1 MGFVTP
7 ALLAGAALIAVP
19 IVLHLIMR
27 REAQRIKFPAL
38 RFVQQ
43 RRNLNQHRLRLRHW
57 LLLALRCAI
66 IAFLAFALARPTL
79 RGSGAA
85 GKEGAPMAA
94 ALVFDNSLRMQYE
107 QDNKSRLAKAKE
119 LAEWLVNQLPPECPV
134 TVVDRAGRQRGQ
146 DLDHDAAE
154 LRIERMELGA
164 AVRPMTDALGD
175 AVRWLE
181 TKKDF
186 RGEVYVFTDMAAEAW
201 PEETLTK
208 FAKSLDELP
217 GANVYL
223 IDVGAAE
230 PKDLGLGRLKLSSE
244 RIAPGGLLQLNT
256 ELNVIGAKEKANG
269 TTVELFVGD
278 GNGKPEKRG
287 QQVVALSA
295 GSAAPVEFSLSGLKL
310 GTHQG
315 VVRIVG
321 RDGLASDDV
330 RYFTVD
336 VRPPSKV
343 LLLAEKASDALFVR
357 EALSPSSATGLVQ
370 SKFECTVGTF
380 DKLKDVQLGDFAAVC
395 LLDPP
400 PLPNDQ
406 WKALANFVDSGGG
419 VGIFLGRHARREEL
433 NGTEA
438 QKLLPG
444 KLRWQSREP
453 TYLRPV
459 AVEHPALRELGELA
473 DTAPWSE
480 FPVFKYWELEAGA
493 EPAQVVATFANG
505 KPALVERQ
513 IGAGSVILMTTSI
526 SDSASDDPWNLLPTG
541 PEPWPFLALVNG
553 VVQHLA
559 GAGRTQ
565 LNYLAGQTIV
575 LPLSS
580 EEQVSSYVL
589 QLPDGS
595 AVRQSLTTGQR
606 NLSIATTEALGNY
619 RVRAGGRQERLDRG
633 FSVNAPAEMS
643 RLDRVPAADAVKALG
658 SQRARVAT
666 NREEISLRVGL
677 GRIGREMFPILIL
690 AVALAMAAEQLLAN
704 RFYSG
709 AAGAEKVRVGEW
721 ERGRE
726 GENASNSDLPLSH
739 SPPLPLSTAHR

>member
-57 LLLALRCAI
+57 LLLDLRCAI

-107 QDNKSRLAKAKE
+107 QDDKTRLAKAKE
-119 LAEWLVNQLPPECPV
+119 LAGWLVNQFPPECPV

-146 DLDHDAAE
+146 DLDHDSAE
-154 LRIERMELGA
+154 LRIERMELGS

-175 AVRWLE
+175 AMRWLE
-181 TKKDF
+181 TKKDY

-201 PEETLTK
+201 PEETLAK

-230 PKDLGLGRLKLSSE
+230 PKDVGLGRLKLSSE

-256 ELNVIGAKEKANG
+256 DLSATGAKENANE

-287 QQVVALSA
+287 QQVVALSRPSTSS
-295 GSAAPVEFSLSGLKL
+295 GPVPVEFSLAGLKL

-315 VVRIVG
+315 MVRIVG

-336 VRPPSKV
+336 VRPASKV
-343 LLLAEKASDALFVR
+343 LLLAEKATDALFVR

-400 PLPNDQ
+400 
-406 WKALANFVDSGGG
+406 
-419 VGIFLGRHARREEL
+419 
-433 NGTEA
+433 
-438 QKLLPG
+438 
-444 KLRWQSREP
+444 
-453 TYLRPV
+453 
-459 AVEHPALRELGELA
+459 
-473 DTAPWSE
+473 
-480 FPVFKYWELEAGA
+480 
-493 EPAQVVATFANG
+493 
-505 KPALVERQ
+505 
-513 IGAGSVILMTTSI
+513 
-526 SDSASDDPWNLLPTG
+526 
-541 PEPWPFLALVNG
+541 
-553 VVQHLA
+553 
-559 GAGRTQ
+559 
-565 LNYLAGQTIV
+565 
-575 LPLSS
+575 
-580 EEQVSSYVL
+580 
-589 QLPDGS
+589 
-595 AVRQSLTTGQR
+595 
-606 NLSIATTEALGNY
+606 
-619 RVRAGGRQERLDRG
+619 
-633 FSVNAPAEMS
+633 
-643 RLDRVPAADAVKALG
+643 
-658 SQRARVAT
+658 
-666 NREEISLRVGL
+666 
-677 GRIGREMFPILIL
+677 
-690 AVALAMAAEQLLAN
+690 
-704 RFYSG
+704 
-709 AAGAEKVRVGEW
+709 
-721 ERGRE
+721 
-726 GENASNSDLPLSH
+726 
-739 SPPLPLSTAHR
+739 

>member
-7 ALLAGAALIAVP
+7 ALLAGAALIALP

-27 REAQRIKFPAL
+27 RETQRIKFPAL

-43 RRNLNQHRLRLRHW
+43 RRNQNQHRLQLRHW

-85 GKEGAPMAA
+85 GKEGASTAA

-107 QDNKSRLAKAKE
+107 QDDKTRLAKAKE
-119 LAEWLVNQLPPECPV
+119 LAEWLVNQLPPESPV

-154 LRIERMELGA
+154 LRIERMEFGA
-164 AVRPMTDALGD
+164 AVRPMADALGD
-175 AVRWLE
+175 AIRWLE
-181 TKKDF
+181 TKKDY

-201 PEETLTK
+201 PEETLSK
-208 FAKSLDELP
+208 FAKSLDALP

-230 PKDLGLGRLKLSSE
+230 PKDVGLGRLKLSSE
-244 RIAPGGLLQLNT
+244 RVAPGGLLQLNT
-256 ELNVIGAKEKANG
+256 ELNVTGVKEKANE

-278 GNGKPEKRG
+278 GNGIPEKRG
-287 QQVVALSA
+287 QQVVAPS
-295 GSAAPVEFSLSGLKL
+295 GNGPAPVEFSLSGLKL

-315 VVRIVG
+315 MVRIVG

-343 LLLAEKASDALFVR
+343 LLLAEKATDALFVR
-357 EALSPSSATGLVQ
+357 EALSPSTAAGLVQ

-380 DKLKDVQLGDFAAVC
+380 DKLKNVQLGDFAAVC

-406 WKALANFVDSGGG
+406 WRPLANFVDGGGG

-433 NGTEA
+433 NGAEA

-444 KLRWQSREP
+444 KLRWQSRES

-473 DTAPWSE
+473 DSAPWSE

-513 IGAGSVILMTTSI
+513 IGAGSVIVMTTSI

-575 LPLSS
+575 LPLSA

-595 AVRQSLTTGQR
+595 AVRQSLTSEQR

-619 RVRAGGRQERLDRG
+619 RVRAGGQQERLDRG

-643 RLDRVPAADAVKALG
+643 RLERVPTADVVKALG
-658 SQRARVAT
+658 KERARVAT
-666 NREEISLRVGL
+666 NRDEIAMRVGL
-677 GRIGREMFPILIL
+677 GRIGRELFPILIL

-704 RFYSG
+704 RFYSS
-709 AAGAEKVRVGEW
+709 AAGA
-721 ERGRE
+721 
-726 GENASNSDLPLSH
+726 ASR
-739 SPPLPLSTAHR
+739 STAASEVGGVHPTATQPI